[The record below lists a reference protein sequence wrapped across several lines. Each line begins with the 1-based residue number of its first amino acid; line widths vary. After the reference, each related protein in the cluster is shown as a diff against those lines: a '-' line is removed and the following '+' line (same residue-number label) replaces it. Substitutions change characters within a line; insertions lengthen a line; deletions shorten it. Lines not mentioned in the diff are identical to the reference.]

1 MTDVDDGID
10 TALRDRLIVATLA
23 HTPFDGWSQA
33 ALRAGARDIDI
44 AEDVAQATFPHGT
57 RDMIRHF
64 SRWADRCMVAGLEA
78 ADLEDMRIRERVAI
92 AVELRLEALEPHKEA
107 VRRGLSWLAMPQ
119 NAVLGARLLYRTVD
133 DIWYAV
139 GDRSADFSFYTKRGL
154 LAGVVGSTTLFWLDD
169 DSEGG
174 TETSDFLDRRIADV
188 MRISSVRR
196 RTEDLKMKTPNPL
209 RILRDVAR
217 KRYGGQALRGG
228 SHSG

>member
-1 MTDVDDGID
+1 
-10 TALRDRLIVATLA
+10 
-23 HTPFDGWSQA
+23 
-33 ALRAGARDIDI
+33 
-44 AEDVAQATFPHGT
+44 
-57 RDMIRHF
+57 
-64 SRWADRCMVAGLEA
+64 
-78 ADLEDMRIRERVAI
+78 
-92 AVELRLEALEPHKEA
+92 
-107 VRRGLSWLAMPQ
+107 
-119 NAVLGARLLYRTVD
+119 
-133 DIWYAV
+133 
-139 GDRSADFSFYTKRGL
+139 L

-217 KRYGGQALRGG
+217 KRYGGQALRGR